1 MKGSAVNRLMLSGI
15 VCRPPIRKQSPSGA
29 SHCQFMLQH
38 RSQQQEAGYQ
48 RQAWCRMPVIVSGP
62 QAKTAV
68 ANHLTVGSHV
78 QVLGFL
84 SNSQGTRGLN
94 RLVLHAESVQ
104 LTHSGEEF
112 NGTLFPS
119 P

>member
-1 MKGSAVNRLMLSGI
+1 MKEPAVNRLVLSGM

-29 SHCQFMLQH
+29 SHCQFTLQH
-38 RSQQQEAGYQ
+38 RSQQREAGCQ
-48 RQAWCRMPVIVSGP
+48 RQAWCRIPVIISGP

-84 SNSQGTRGLN
+84 SNSQGVRGLS